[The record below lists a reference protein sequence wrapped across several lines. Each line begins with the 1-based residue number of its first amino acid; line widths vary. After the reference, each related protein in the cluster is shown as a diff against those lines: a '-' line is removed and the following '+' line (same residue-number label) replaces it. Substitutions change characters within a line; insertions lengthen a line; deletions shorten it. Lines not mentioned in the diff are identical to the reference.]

1 MAQITMTQPVRIETP
16 TNKRLGNYKKIRK
29 IKNRSQAIDDAI
41 NKAEKYEQVIKN
53 INEYPNDTTIKNS

>member
-1 MAQITMTQPVRIETP
+1 MTQPVRIETP
-16 TNKRLGNYKKIRK
+16 TNKRLGNYKKTRK

-53 INEYPNDTTIKNS
+53 INE